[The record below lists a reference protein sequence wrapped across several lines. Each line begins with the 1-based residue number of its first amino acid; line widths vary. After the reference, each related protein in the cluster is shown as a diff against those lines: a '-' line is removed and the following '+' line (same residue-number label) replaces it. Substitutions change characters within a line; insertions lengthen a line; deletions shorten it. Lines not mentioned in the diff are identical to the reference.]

1 MVGEVEVVAAGE
13 QEDVAALHL
22 HARRL
27 IIDSPD
33 GGKLDVTA
41 ELPEHFA
48 ASLEQLGFDVNASD
62 ATPMRDDPPP
72 KSREEKK
79 QQARQHAK
87 NFRKSQRSPRRAR
100 GAATGKPK
108 PKGKR

>member
-1 MVGEVEVVAAGE
+1 M
-13 QEDVAALHL
+13 HL

-33 GGKLDVTA
+33 GKLDVTA

-48 ASLEQLGFDVNASD
+48 TSMEQIGFDEKVSD

-87 NFRKSQRSPRRAR
+87 TYKKSQRGPRRAR
-100 GAATGKPK
+100 GGTGGKPK
-108 PKGKR
+108 GRGKAK

>member
-1 MVGEVEVVAAGE
+1 MADTA
-13 QEDVAALHL
+13 HT
-22 HARRL
+22 L
-27 IIDSPD
+27 IQSMEA

-41 ELPEHFA
+41 DLPEHFA
-48 ASLEQLGFDVNASD
+48 ASMEQLGFDVNLSE

-72 KSREEKK
+72 KTREEKK

-100 GAATGKPK
+100 GAMAKGKPK
-108 PKGKR
+108 GPRK

>member
-1 MVGEVEVVAAGE
+1 
-13 QEDVAALHL
+13 
-22 HARRL
+22 
-27 IIDSPD
+27 
-33 GGKLDVTA
+33 

-79 QQARQHAK
+79 QQA
-87 NFRKSQRSPRRAR
+87 
-100 GAATGKPK
+100 
-108 PKGKR
+108 

>member
-1 MVGEVEVVAAGE
+1 MNKFLERLNTGETLVADGATGSNL
-13 QEDVAALHL
+13 QKMGLKPGRPPED
-22 HARRL
+22 L

-41 ELPEHFA
+41 DLPEHFA
-48 ASLEQLGFDVNASD
+48 ASMEQIGFDEKASD

-87 NFRKSQRSPRRAR
+87 NYR
-100 GAATGKPK
+100 
-108 PKGKR
+108 